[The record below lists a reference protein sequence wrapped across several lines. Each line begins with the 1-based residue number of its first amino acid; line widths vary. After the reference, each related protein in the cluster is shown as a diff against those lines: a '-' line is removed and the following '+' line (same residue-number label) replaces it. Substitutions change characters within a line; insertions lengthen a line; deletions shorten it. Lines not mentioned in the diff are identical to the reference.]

1 MEGKDSVESDPF
13 NIAVFERVRANNP
26 NLRWPVVGHQKLDF
40 GVLLKEVRER
50 GGIDAVI
57 REKKWK
63 EISKKLDL
71 PKSVTNAGFVL
82 KKHYNEFLRPWETQQ
97 TSPLTSSS
105 SMPPEPVEQYHMEGI
120 QPVDPPVTFPA
131 PIQSMVQE
139 PLPMDTLE
147 FNPAPIS
154 LGSGPISNTPFPD
167 MDLNDI
173 EFQPFLQP
181 GEHGFTLRDQIQ
193 RVQELKRPRMEEP
206 VPPTSV
212 ARYDMME
219 RTGVSS
225 LFERSMEQDSSS
237 SNTVPLRAMTDLIL
251 VMTAQFKEAWRPMS
265 EGTPEFIEQKMK
277 PIIYLLGQ
285 LEQETLLAIARA
297 WALKV
302 FLLCKLRLNDSYMKR
317 MTLHPDI
324 DTLIVMDPVGWSGA
338 EWPTGE
344 KVLKVNIAHWKG
356 LVAPHLGTAVRAA
369 VEKYRETLSDLFIN
383 CDQLID
389 EGDLLAFLSAAR
401 GVGQG
406 QGSSPASFR
415 DDPFGSM
422 AMVTLQSGGSTQ
434 STSRLER
441 LFLRSLPTMRVD
453 CGTRIA
459 AMASQF
465 GRLTTLTCG
474 FQSKTPLFFDPPS
487 ADVFPA
493 PNAVTTLYLE
503 QAETSLDVVA
513 SFFPRLK
520 ELHLSNCLV
529 SGEMPDTASYKLV
542 ATGCYRTGPSG
553 DYETFPPD
561 GSVVRSSTG

>member
-1 MEGKDSVESDPF
+1 MSAEKEKDPVELDPF
-13 NIAVFERVRANNP
+13 NVAVFERVRVNNP

-40 GVLLKEVRER
+40 GKLFKEVRDR

-63 EISKKLDL
+63 DVGRKLEL
-71 PKSVTNAGFVL
+71 PKSVTNVGFVL
-82 KKHYNEFLRPWETQQ
+82 KKHYNEFLRSWENQEPGAAAAPAPKPITMDAGIPRMTPPPFQGPEALPQ
-97 TSPLTSSS
+97 PSPL
-105 SMPPEPVEQYHMEGI
+105 
-120 QPVDPPVTFPA
+120 DPLEINPTP
-131 PIQSMVQE
+131 
-139 PLPMDTLE
+139 LE
-147 FNPAPIS
+147 F
-154 LGSGPISNTPFPD
+154 GSGPITTGPCRSGPFD

-225 LFERSMEQDSSS
+225 LFERSMGQDSSS

-302 FLLCKLRLNDSYMKR
+302 FLLCRLRLTDSYMKR
-317 MTLHPDI
+317 MTLHPDV

-369 VEKYRETLSDLFIN
+369 VEKYRTTLSDLFIN

-389 EGDLLAFLSAAR
+389 EDDLMAFLSAAR
-401 GVGQG
+401 TSRNTPSENQTT
-406 QGSSPASFR
+406 PLAL
-415 DDPFGSM
+415 DDPFT
-422 AMVTLQSGGSTQ
+422 VTLYSVPPVVTGQS
-434 STSRLER
+434 SRLER
-441 LFLRSLPTMRVD
+441 MFLRYLPRLITD
-453 CGTRIA
+453 CGSRIA
-459 AMASQF
+459 ALAAQFSQ
-465 GRLTTLTCG
+465 LTTLTCG
-474 FQSKTPLFFDPPS
+474 FQAKSPIFTEQQDGSYVTPN
-487 ADVFPA
+487 V
-493 PNAVTTLYLE
+493 VTTLYLE

-553 DYETFPPD
+553 DYDPFPVD
-561 GSVVRSSTG
+561 KIMRGHLG